1 MTVKCFLIELE
12 GSMRLSLRRYRTAI
26 EKCKATGWD
35 YHNAERPFMVVPL
48 VVGRSSYG
56 ERYDYD
62 HSAVQEPPH
71 DDQRWPTHCTC
82 GFEFGKDD
90 PWQVFSKV
98 LYVRKDTGLVA
109 TLEEMPVGA
118 MVVAGWD
125 YQRGY
130 DGRSIHVKLPS
141 GNYWCIDGRCSN
153 CTRPDDK
160 EHRCW
165 IRHGEPPELT
175 VDKNC
180 EPGQTTCSAG
190 AGSIDD
196 NGRYHGF
203 LRNGYLT

>member
-1 MTVKCFLIELE
+1 MPIKCVLIEHANSMRLGLRRYSVATVKCN
-12 GSMRLSLRRYRTAI
+12 GYS
-26 EKCKATGWD
+26 
-35 YHNAERPFMVVPL
+35 YHNAVNHLMDVPSIKGQHQGH
-48 VVGRSSYG
+48 VY
-56 ERYDYD
+56 YDYD
-62 HSAVQEPPH
+62 RKAVPEPDHSDA
-71 DDQRWPTHCTC
+71 RWPTHCTC
-82 GFEFGKDD
+82 GAPFEPTDHF
-90 PWQVFSKV
+90 QVFSKP
-98 LYVRKDTGLVA
+98 LYVRKDTGFVG

-118 MVVAGWD
+118 VLVAEWG

-130 DGRSIHVKLPS
+130 DGRSVHVKLPS